1 MASRTSS
8 KDIEYQNL
16 LAQAVKLRVEKTPY
30 EEIIKTLGHWNS
42 VQACQK
48 AVVGYLKKTQFKNAE
63 DSRAEAIAL
72 LEDQIFELR
81 AKFKRSKSIMIS
93 GEIRKLLRELCLL
106 QGSYAPTK
114 IAETDTHGNDKPKIV
129 FYLPDN
135 SRDNS
140 TP

>member
-1 MASRTSS
+1 MASRTSPN
-8 KDIEYQNL
+8 DIEYQNL

-30 EEIIKTLGHWNS
+30 ADIILVLGHWNS
-42 VQACQK
+42 ISSCQK
-48 AVVGYLKKTQFKNAE
+48 AVVGYLKKTQFKDAE

-81 AKFKRSKSIMIS
+81 AKFKRSKSVMIS

-114 IAETDTHGNDKPKIV
+114 IAETDVRGNDKPKV
-129 FYLPDN
+129 VVYLPDN
-135 SRDNS
+135 NRDN
-140 TP
+140 PPN